1 MSADKYAQFIAEQ
14 QRKLSVSGVNSVD
27 LTEKKHMTKADI
39 AGLKEP
45 KDKIDADDLEALRNK
60 EHLKKE
66 EVEQLDELGPKT
78 LDNYFRKAD
87 ISRKATNHR
96 AQADKLEGDK
106 TGYKTKMAK
115 SNRRKEG
122 MGKAEV
128 RMVAQRGYK
137 PSKKNPYGAKMP
149 ASYLNKE
156 EVELISIEESA
167 YIEEMVGKGKL
178 PEILKYHSTA
188 RDHHKKM
195 MGHHSDLA
203 YQSQKI
209 GDAEGF
215 DYHVS
220 KANDHEYQMM
230 HHDDRVD
237 HASGLAAKAKARQE
251 IKDAEANIRSAK
263 RRKNWD
269 R

>member
-1 MSADKYAQFIAEQ
+1 MAANPHLEDDEDRPRATDRDSQWQNIRRMRIK
-14 QRKLSVSGVNSVD
+14 KLN
-27 LTEKKHMTKADI
+27 
-39 AGLKEP
+39 
-45 KDKIDADDLEALRNK
+45 R
-60 EHLKKE
+60 E
-66 EVEQLDELGPKT
+66 EVEQIEAELDEAKARTTDYLGTVDRDDPDYEKKIGELKKKHKLRIRGRLGKDNPNAPLYRQGGKHYRSSS
-78 LDNYFRKAD
+78 LDVKPEHSKRVDVYTRGERK
-87 ISRKATNHR
+87 
-96 AQADKLEGDK
+96 
-106 TGYKTKMAK
+106 M
-115 SNRRKEG
+115 
-122 MGKAEV
+122 
-128 RMVAQRGYK
+128 
-137 PSKKNPYGAKMP
+137 KN
-149 ASYLNKE
+149 E

-167 YIEEMVGKGKL
+167 YIEEMVGQGKL